1 MTIKERIDEALASPD
16 LSYESDSLDKLIA
29 VAFYFGAEAA
39 AKRICDEHNRLASEA
54 IEKAQKIR
62 YWKQA
67 INIMGDL
74 AKPIYDPN
82 YAQDMTDTFGDD
94 ETNL

>member
-1 MTIKERIDEALASPD
+1 MTIKERIDEALANPD

-29 VAFYFGAEAA
+29 VAYYYGAETAT
-39 AKRICDEHNRLASEA
+39 KRICDEHNRLAQEA
-54 IEKAQKIR
+54 IGRAEKVR

-67 INIMGDL
+67 MDVLGDL

-82 YAQDMTDTFGDD
+82 YAHMRRI
-94 ETNL
+94 